1 MSLAV
6 NSELDIRLIGFINS
20 LWCSFF
26 IYISVINSGSTSK
39 TKTVMDISILN
50 QTEAWVIALLLFIL
64 MLISCFIGKRTG
76 NYIRNKKDNK
86 DKSTET
92 SGLVALLF
100 FLLAFTFG
108 MSGDR
113 YDSRRKIVI
122 EEANDI
128 GTAILRSDLYPDST
142 RTLFRKDFKEY
153 VEARISYYQ
162 VGADV
167 KGILKADSLSQVIS
181 GKLWKRACSLS
192 KDPANLAATQQ
203 MIPALNTMIDITTSR
218 IAGEKAKVPESIL
231 IMLFFLA
238 LISSFYGG
246 YSEGRKGKIDWLIQI
261 GFCLLVSLVVLFTLD
276 LDRPRRGFVN
286 LDVPNQTII
295 DLRKNFE

>member
-1 MSLAV
+1 MEV
-6 NSELDIRLIGFINS
+6 
-20 LWCSFF
+20 
-26 IYISVINSGSTSK
+26 ST
-39 TKTVMDISILN
+39 LN
-50 QTEAWVIALLLFIL
+50 QTEAWLISLLLFIL
-64 MLISCFIGKRTG
+64 MLISSFIGKRTG
-76 NYIRNKKDNK
+76 NYIRNKKNNEEK
-86 DKSTET
+86 LTET

-128 GTAILRSDLYPDST
+128 GTAILRSDLYPDFT
-142 RTLFRKDFKEY
+142 RTLFRKDFKDY
-153 VEARISYYQ
+153 VEARISYSQ
-162 VGADV
+162 AGADV

-181 GKLWKRACSLS
+181 SRLWKRACSLS

-218 IAGEKAKVPESIL
+218 LAGERAKVPQSIL

-238 LISSFYGG
+238 LISAFYSG

>member
-1 MSLAV
+1 
-6 NSELDIRLIGFINS
+6 
-20 LWCSFF
+20 
-26 IYISVINSGSTSK
+26 
-39 TKTVMDISILN
+39 MDISTLN

-64 MLISCFIGKRTG
+64 MIISSFIGKRTG
-76 NYIRNKKDNK
+76 NYIRNKRDIKE
-86 DKSTET
+86 KSSET

-128 GTAILRSDLYPDST
+128 GTAILRSDLYSDSI

-153 VEARISYYQ
+153 VEARISYSQ
-162 VGADV
+162 VGTDI
-167 KGILKADSLSQVIS
+167 KGILKGDSLSQVIS
-181 GKLWKRACSLS
+181 SKLWKRACDLS

-203 MIPALNTMIDITTSR
+203 MIPALNTMIDVTTSR
-218 IAGEKAKVPESIL
+218 ISGEKAKVPESIL

-238 LISSFYGG
+238 LITAFYGG

>member
-1 MSLAV
+1 M
-6 NSELDIRLIGFINS
+6 
-20 LWCSFF
+20 
-26 IYISVINSGSTSK
+26 K
-39 TKTVMDISILN
+39 ISILN

-64 MLISCFIGKRTG
+64 MITACLAGKLTG
-76 NYIRNKKDNK
+76 NYIRNKKNANEK
-86 DKSTET
+86 TVET

-108 MSGDR
+108 MSGER
-113 YDSRRKIVI
+113 YDTRRKIVV

-128 GTAILRSDLYPDST
+128 GTALLRSDLYPDST

-153 VEARISYYQ
+153 IETRISFYEA
-162 VGADV
+162 GADV
-167 KGILKADSLSQVIS
+167 KGVLKADSLSQVIS
-181 GKLWKRACSLS
+181 AKLWKRACSLA

-203 MIPALNTMIDITTSR
+203 MIPALNTMIDVSTTR
-218 IAGEKAKVPESIL
+218 LAGEKAKVPESIL
-231 IMLFFLA
+231 VMLFFLA
-238 LISSFYGG
+238 LISAFYGG
-246 YSEGRKGKIDWLIQI
+246 YSEGRKGQIDWLVQI

-286 LDVPNQTII
+286 LDLPNQTII

>member
-1 MSLAV
+1 MEVSA
-6 NSELDIRLIGFINS
+6 
-20 LWCSFF
+20 
-26 IYISVINSGSTSK
+26 
-39 TKTVMDISILN
+39 LN
-50 QTEAWVIALLLFIL
+50 QTEAWIITLLLFIL
-64 MLISCFIGKRTG
+64 MLISSFVGKFTG
-76 NYIRNKKDNK
+76 NFIRNKKK
-86 DKSTET
+86 TEGKLTET
-92 SGLVALLF
+92 SGLLALLF

-113 YDSRRKIVI
+113 YDSRRKIVV

-162 VGADV
+162 VGPDV

-181 GKLWKRACSLS
+181 SKLWKRACNLS

-203 MIPALNTMIDITTSR
+203 MIPALNTMIDVTTSR
-218 IAGEKAKVPESIL
+218 LAGEKAKVPQSIL

-238 LISSFYGG
+238 LISAFYSG
-246 YSEGRKGKIDWLIQI
+246 YSEGRKGKIDWLVQI

>member
-1 MSLAV
+1 MH
-6 NSELDIRLIGFINS
+6 
-20 LWCSFF
+20 
-26 IYISVINSGSTSK
+26 IST
-39 TKTVMDISILN
+39 LN

-64 MLISCFIGKRTG
+64 MLISTFAGKFTG
-76 NYIRNKKDNK
+76 NYIQKKK
-86 DKSTET
+86 PSEKKLPET
-92 SGLVALLF
+92 SGLIALLF

-142 RTLFRKDFKEY
+142 RALFRKDFKEY
-153 VEARISYYQ
+153 VETRISYFEA
-162 VGADV
+162 GTDV
-167 KGILKADSLSQVIS
+167 KGILKADSLSQEIS
-181 GKLWKRACSLS
+181 AKLWNRACRLS
-192 KDPANLAATQQ
+192 KNPANLAATQQ
-203 MIPALNTMIDITTSR
+203 MIPALNAMIDVTSSR
-218 IAGEKAKVPESIL
+218 LAGEKAKVPESIL

-238 LISSFYGG
+238 LISAFYSG
-246 YSEGRKGKIDWLIQI
+246 YSEGRKGKIDWLVQI

-286 LDVPNQTII
+286 LDVPNQNII

>member
-1 MSLAV
+1 MEV
-6 NSELDIRLIGFINS
+6 
-20 LWCSFF
+20 
-26 IYISVINSGSTSK
+26 ST
-39 TKTVMDISILN
+39 LN

-64 MLISCFIGKRTG
+64 MLISSFLGKSTG
-76 NYIRNKKDNK
+76 NYIRNKKNNEEK
-86 DKSTET
+86 LTET

-113 YDSRRKIVI
+113 YDTRRKIVI

-128 GTAILRSDLYPDST
+128 GTALLRSDLYPDST

-153 VEARISYYQ
+153 VEARISFYQ

-181 GKLWKRACSLS
+181 SKLWKRACDLS

-218 IAGEKAKVPESIL
+218 LAGEKAKVPQSIL
-231 IMLFFLA
+231 VMLFFLA
-238 LISSFYGG
+238 LISAFYSG

>member
-1 MSLAV
+1 MEA
-6 NSELDIRLIGFINS
+6 
-20 LWCSFF
+20 
-26 IYISVINSGSTSK
+26 ST
-39 TKTVMDISILN
+39 LN
-50 QTEAWVIALLLFIL
+50 QTEAWVIAILLFIF
-64 MLISCFIGKRTG
+64 MLISSLIGKRVG
-76 NYIRNKKDNK
+76 NYIRNKKHGEA
-86 DKSTET
+86 KSTET

-113 YDSRRKIVI
+113 YDSRRKIVV

-142 RTLFRKDFKEY
+142 RALFRKDFKEY
-153 VEARISYYQ
+153 VETRIAYYQ
-162 VGADV
+162 VGANV
-167 KGILKADSLSQVIS
+167 KEILKADSLSQVIS
-181 GKLWKRACSLS
+181 SRLWKRASRLS

-203 MIPALNTMIDITTSR
+203 MIPALNAMIDITTSR
-218 IAGEKAKVPESIL
+218 LAGEKAKVPQSII

-238 LISSFYGG
+238 LITSFYSG
-246 YSEGRKGKIDWLIQI
+246 YSEGRKGRIDWLVQI

>member
-1 MSLAV
+1 
-6 NSELDIRLIGFINS
+6 
-20 LWCSFF
+20 
-26 IYISVINSGSTSK
+26 
-39 TKTVMDISILN
+39 MDITTLN
-50 QTEAWVIALLLFIL
+50 KTEAWVIAILLFII
-64 MLISCFIGKRTG
+64 MIISSYIGKLTG
-76 NYIRNKKDNK
+76 NYIRNKRTPEEKL
-86 DKSTET
+86 TET

-108 MSGDR
+108 MSGER
-113 YDSRRKIVI
+113 YDSRRKIVV

-128 GTAILRSDLYPDST
+128 GTAILRSDLYTDST

-153 VEARISYYQ
+153 VEARISYFQ

-181 GKLWKRACSLS
+181 SKLWKRACSLA

-203 MIPALNTMIDITTSR
+203 MIPALNAMIDVTTSR
-218 IAGEKAKVPESIL
+218 LAGEKAKVPQSIL

-238 LISSFYGG
+238 LISAFYSG
-246 YSEGRKGKIDWLIQI
+246 YSEGRKGKMDWLIQI

-286 LDVPNQTII
+286 LDLPNQTII

>member
-1 MSLAV
+1 
-6 NSELDIRLIGFINS
+6 
-20 LWCSFF
+20 
-26 IYISVINSGSTSK
+26 
-39 TKTVMDISILN
+39 MDANTLN

-64 MLISCFIGKRTG
+64 MLVSSFVGKLFG
-76 NYIRNKKDNK
+76 SYIRTKKNLEE
-86 DKSTET
+86 KSTET
-92 SGLVALLF
+92 SALTALLF

-122 EEANDI
+122 EEANNI
-128 GTAILRSDLYPDST
+128 GTAILRSDLYPDSS
-142 RTLFRKDFKEY
+142 RILFRRDFKQY

-162 VGADV
+162 VGADAE
-167 KGILKADSLSQVIS
+167 GILKADSLSQDIS
-181 GKLWKRACSLS
+181 SKLWKRASSLS

-203 MIPALNTMIDITTSR
+203 MIPALNDMIDVTTSR
-218 IAGEKAKVPESIL
+218 LAGEKAKVPQSIL

-238 LISSFYGG
+238 MISAFYGG
-246 YSEGRKGKIDWLIQI
+246 YSEGRKGKIDWVVQI
-261 GFCLLVSLVVLFTLD
+261 GFCLLVSLVILFTLD

-295 DLRKNFE
+295 DLRKNF